1 RVELSLPLITG
12 GCVEILPDAISKNGL
27 RFRKKIESAPV
38 TLIQGT
44 PATWKMLIAARLGK
58 EARVNSWWGGEPW
71 DLTLSEQLLDRV
83 GELWNMYGPTETTV
97 WSSTQ
102 KVRRGEP

>member
-27 RFRKKIESAPV
+27 RFREKIESSPV
-38 TLIQGT
+38 TLLQGT
-44 PATWKMLIAARLGK
+44 PATWKMLIAAGIGK
-58 EARVNSWWGGEPW
+58 VQRVKALCVGEDW
-71 DLTLSEQLLDRV
+71 DLTLAEELFDRV

-97 WSSTQ
+97 WSSIQ
-102 KVRRGEP
+102 KVGRG